1 MDKNEFFREITIR
14 ICGTLEIEQALFST
28 LQFLRTNVPIDIMF
42 LEYYDKQIEAMRTL
56 AKATPRSGQLLD
68 LVVRVS
74 DKAKEQTRKK
84 YSSMKD
90 KTILFKNPDEDLL
103 AKELLSFHKI
113 NASSLLVLLLES
125 GNQLIGT
132 VVLIIT
138 GEEKLNQKQIE
149 YLSLL
154 KEPFAIALSNHKRH
168 REVTRLKELLAD
180 DNNYLHQQLRSI
192 SGDEIIG
199 ANYGLK
205 DVMQKVIQVANLD
218 SPVLL
223 LGETGVGKDVI
234 ANAIHYSS
242 TRSNQPF
249 IIVNCG
255 AIPESLI
262 DSELFGHEKG
272 AFTGAISQKRGRFER
287 ADKGTIFLDEIG
299 ELPLQAQ
306 VRLLRVLQDKEFE
319 RVGGTETIKLN
330 IRIIAATNR
339 NLQKMVAEQMF
350 RKDLWFRLNVFPI
363 YIPPLRA
370 RREDIPELAQYFVEL
385 KSVELKLSKC
395 PDISD
400 AARDLLVSYAWPGN
414 VRELQNVVE
423 RELIINP
430 TGPLGF
436 NHFQL
441 QQENNE
447 LSPSTYRNSGEEIG
461 TTDLDSVV
469 SNHIMKVLKQ
479 SHGKIHGRGGAAEL
493 LGINASTLRNKMNK
507 LKIKYRKNEIFI

>member
-1 MDKNEFFREITIR
+1 MDKNEFFREATIR
-14 ICGTLEIEQALFST
+14 ICGNLEIEQALFST
-28 LQFLRTNVPIDIMF
+28 LVFLKISIPIDIMF
-42 LEYYDKQIEAMRTL
+42 LQYYDRSIEAMRTF
-56 AKATPRSGQLLD
+56 AKATPQSGELKD
-68 LVVRVS
+68 LVTRVS
-74 DKAKEQTRKK
+74 DHAMKQVAEK
-84 YSSMKD
+84 YGNKRERV
-90 KTILFKNPDEDLL
+90 IHYKNPDEELL
-103 AKELLSFHKI
+103 SKELLSFHKI
-113 NASSLLVLLLES
+113 KASSLLVIMLGS
-125 GNQLIGT
+125 GDQPIGA
-132 VVLIIT
+132 VVMILT
-138 GEEKLNQKQIE
+138 GKARLNQKQIE

-154 KEPFAIALSNHKRH
+154 KEPFAIALSNHRKH

-180 DNNYLHQQLRSI
+180 DNKYLHQQLRSI

-205 DVMQKVIQVANLD
+205 DVMQKVSQVANLD

-242 TRSNQPF
+242 TRSNQAF
-249 IIVNCG
+249 ITVNCG

-287 ADKGTIFLDEIG
+287 ADKGTICLDESG

-306 VRLLRVLQDKEFE
+306 VRLLRVLQNREFE
-319 RVGGTETIKLN
+319 RVGGTETIKLD
-330 IRIIAATNR
+330 IRIIAASNR
-339 NLQKMVAEQMF
+339 NLEKMVSEQKF
-350 RKDLWFRLNVFPI
+350 REDLWFRLNVFPI
-363 YIPPLRA
+363 YIPPLRK

-385 KSVELKLSKC
+385 KSIELKLSIC
-395 PDISD
+395 PDISNK
-400 AARDLLVSYAWPGN
+400 AMDLLTSYKWPGN

-430 TGPLGF
+430 TGPLEF

-447 LSPSTYRNSGEEIG
+447 FSPSTYRNSGEEIS
-461 TTDLDSVV
+461 TMDLDSVV
-469 SNHIMKVLKQ
+469 SSHIIKVLKQ
-479 SHGKIHGRGGAAEL
+479 SHGKIHGKGGAAEL

-507 LKIKYRKNEIFI
+507 LRIKYRKNEMYI